1 MEKYKSSGI
10 AAVGDIPVSW
20 SRTKLKR
27 LLATPITDGPH
38 ETPELQDDGVPFLS
52 AEAVKLQTLNFDLK
66 RGFITQED
74 HERFCQ
80 KCKPMRNDIFMVKS
94 GATTGNVALG
104 DTDAEFSV
112 WSPLALIRC
121 KSPKV
126 YYKYVFLFL
135 QSSVFR
141 RQVELN
147 WNYGTQQNIGM
158 EVLGNLYISYPN
170 LDKQQ
175 EISNYLDR
183 KTAQIDSIIAN
194 KENLIELLKEKRQAI
209 ISEAVTHGLDTSV
222 PMKDSG
228 IDWIGQIPAHWEIK
242 PLFIVASENRA
253 KNDGNQC
260 DNLLSLSYGKIIN
273 KDIET
278 NFGLL
283 PESFETYQIVQG
295 GYTILR
301 LTDLQND
308 KRSLRTGF
316 VKETGIITSAYVG
329 LIPTVALDGCFLSDL
344 LHAYDIMKIFY
355 SLGNGVRQSMNYK
368 DLKRLPIL
376 IPPIAEQQK
385 ISATLLQETA
395 KLDPLVS
402 EIESQIVALKEYRQ
416 SIISEAVTGKIKVVD
431 SEMVA
436 TVEQPKAKTNGANIH
451 FKRRVLA
458 AKILDKL
465 CGENTLGHV
474 KLEKLLFLSEY
485 CAELDMHTEYVRHA
499 AGPYSPKVLRSIDT
513 QLQTA
518 KWFAYD
524 KNNRGSKYCRLDKS
538 TEYAPYFNANFS
550 AEQNTTVERLVE
562 LFRTVDTE
570 RCEIVATLY
579 GAWNDFLIDG
589 CTPTDEQIADEVLT
603 HWSEEKKRI
612 ERDRWL
618 KAIGWMRKHQ
628 IVPHGYG
635 EKTKRRDI

>member
-10 AAVGDIPVSW
+10 AAIGDIPVSW

-94 GATTGNVALG
+94 GATTGNVALV

-121 KSPKV
+121 KSLKV

-183 KTAQIDSIIAN
+183 KTAQIDNIIAD
-194 KENLIELLKEKRQAI
+194 KEKLIELLKEKRKAI
-209 ISEAVTHGLDTSV
+209 ISEAVTRGLDSSA

-228 IDWIGQIPAHWEIK
+228 VDWIGEVPAHWEIK
-242 PLFIVASENRA
+242 PLFTVAFENEA
-253 KNDGNQC
+253 KNSGNQC
-260 DNLLSLSYGKIIN
+260 TNLLSLSYGKIIK
-273 KDIET
+273 KDIDT

-283 PESFETYQIVQG
+283 PESFETYQIVEN

-308 KRSLRTGF
+308 KRSLRSGF
-316 VKETGIITSAYVG
+316 VSEKGIITSAYVG
-329 LIPTVALDGCFLSDL
+329 LIPANDVDGLFLSDL
-344 LHAYDIMKIFY
+344 LHAYDLMKIFY

-376 IPPIAEQQK
+376 LPPKSEQKLISNYLRNKTAEIDDLISTAEQQ
-385 ISATLLQETA
+385 
-395 KLDPLVS
+395 VS
-402 EIESQIVALKEYRQ
+402 LFKEYRQ
-416 SIISEAVTGKIKVVD
+416 SVISEAVTGK
-431 SEMVA
+431 VA
-436 TVEQPKAKTNGANIH
+436 I
-451 FKRRVLA
+451 
-458 AKILDKL
+458 
-465 CGENTLGHV
+465 
-474 KLEKLLFLSEY
+474 S
-485 CAELDMHTEYVRHA
+485 
-499 AGPYSPKVLRSIDT
+499 
-513 QLQTA
+513 
-518 KWFAYD
+518 
-524 KNNRGSKYCRLDKS
+524 
-538 TEYAPYFNANFS
+538 
-550 AEQNTTVERLVE
+550 
-562 LFRTVDTE
+562 
-570 RCEIVATLY
+570 
-579 GAWNDFLIDG
+579 
-589 CTPTDEQIADEVLT
+589 
-603 HWSEEKKRI
+603 
-612 ERDRWL
+612 
-618 KAIGWMRKHQ
+618 
-628 IVPHGYG
+628 
-635 EKTKRRDI
+635 